1 MGCALMQRFSALAK
15 DELVLL
21 LLVVQEVTVGVVQ
34 VPPAVSDLMCGDWR
48 CLAAVEERVLQQCGG
63 AVLSCDYLI
72 LPHFGVVIQDHP
84 HPRIN
89 NVCEPAACISSSHL
103 EYSQS
108 VVLR

>member
-1 MGCALMQRFSALAK
+1 MECVVGCALMQRFSALAQ

-63 AVLSCDYLI
+63 AVLLRLSDSATFRGRDSGPSTSEDQQC
-72 LPHFGVVIQDHP
+72 V
-84 HPRIN
+84 RT
-89 NVCEPAACISSSHL
+89 SSVHL
-103 EYSQS
+103 EFAS
-108 VVLR
+108 